1 MFGPACQG
9 EEIRGVKVLQ
19 LISSGGYYGAENM
32 LLNLVGGDESTISQN
47 VLAVFHNRHRPNIDL
62 YERAMQRGVRAE
74 LVGCRGRFDWEGVRS
89 VRRLVR
95 SNGIDVIH
103 THGYKADLYGHA
115 AARLEGKPVVATCH
129 NWLAGGPVLGAYN
142 FLDRIA
148 LRHFDAVS
156 AVSQSV
162 ADKLVSFGVRRERIS
177 VIPNGVDLRG
187 FDAGLRAAE
196 RPPQPRKE
204 QVIGIVARLDL
215 QKGFEYLLGALRRLR
230 DTFPG
235 LRLLAVG
242 EGPDRAAIEALVTE
256 HGLNDVVTLA
266 GQQSDMP
273 AMYASMDLFVL
284 PSLNEG
290 LPMTLLEAMAASRPV
305 IATRVGAVP
314 TVIRNGETGLLIEP
328 ADEAELMGA
337 IGALLRDPE
346 LCQRLAQG
354 ARAHVAQNYTAAAMI
369 QKYRELYQVV
379 VKRRA
384 GRAVKRI
391 SALAVAGGPNSG
403 CTPSPAGSVTTDPP
417 KQGTH

>member
-1 MFGPACQG
+1 
-9 EEIRGVKVLQ
+9 VKVLQ
-19 LISSGGYYGAENM
+19 LISSGGYYGAESM
-32 LLNLVGGDESTISQN
+32 LLNLVGSDESTISQN
-47 VLAVFHNRHRPNIDL
+47 LLAVFHNRHRPNIDL

-74 LVGCRGRFDWEGVRS
+74 LIGCRGRFDWRGVRS

-95 SNGIDVIH
+95 CNGIDVIH

-129 NWLAGGPVLGAYN
+129 NWLAGGPVLAAYN
-142 FLDRIA
+142 FLDRII

-156 AVSQSV
+156 AVSQGV
-162 ADKLVSFGVRRERIS
+162 ADKLVSFGVRREGIS
-177 VIPNGVDLRG
+177 LIPNGVDLRG
-187 FDAGLRAAE
+187 FDAGLQAAQ

-215 QKGFEYLLGALRRLR
+215 QKGFECLLRALRRLR

-235 LRLLAVG
+235 LRLLVVG
-242 EGPDRAAIEALVTE
+242 EGPDRAAIESLVTE

-273 AMYASMDLFVL
+273 AIYASMDIFVL

-290 LPMTLLEAMAASRPV
+290 LPMTLLEAMAASLPV
-305 IATRVGAVP
+305 VATRVGAVP
-314 TVIRNGETGLLIEP
+314 TVIRDGETGLVIEP
-328 ADEAELMGA
+328 ADESALVRA
-337 IGALLRDPE
+337 ITALLANPE
-346 LCQRLAQG
+346 LCRRLARG

-369 QKYRELYQVV
+369 QRYRELYQVV
-379 VKRRA
+379 FSRRA
-384 GRAVKRI
+384 RRDVTRI
-391 SALAVAGGPNSG
+391 SAMAVAGGPNSG
-403 CTPSPAGSVTTDPP
+403 GTPSPAGSGTSNSP